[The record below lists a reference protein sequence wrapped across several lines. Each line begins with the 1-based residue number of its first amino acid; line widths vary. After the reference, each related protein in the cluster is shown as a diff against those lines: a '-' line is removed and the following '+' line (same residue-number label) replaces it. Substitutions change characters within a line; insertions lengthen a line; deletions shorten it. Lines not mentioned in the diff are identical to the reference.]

1 MNALRRAS
9 RDPWWDDGTGVRRAR
24 TRRRMTSI
32 VALGISIVACGLTIA
47 AWVHALIPT
56 MSPLALL

>member
-24 TRRRMTSI
+24 TRRKVTGM
-32 VALGISIVACGLTIA
+32 VALGCAIVACGLTIA
-47 AWVHALIPT
+47 AWIHAVAP
-56 MSPLALL
+56 MASPLSLF